1 MKVSMAVDSELI
13 EKTLLKLS
21 KKLEDIR
28 VEERVVQK
36 LVNTL
41 YLIASDKPKDPITD
55 DVMSEAR
62 VKEIFNS
69 VVKKAPQYIGGKK

>member
-1 MKVSMAVDSELI
+1 MAVDSELI

-55 DVMSEAR
+55 DAMSEAR
-62 VKEIFNS
+62 IKEIFNS